1 MASVPGTVFH
11 RVLRDKLAPCLARV
25 KGDLQAGQLPGVG
38 VESISLAVKS
48 YLAWARGAGFGTAA
62 VFFDVRAAF
71 YMLVRQALVPMEDG
85 ERSLAALFQR
95 LGVPAEAVS
104 ELTRHLSVAA
114 HVAESGASAHL
125 TALVTDLLRGT
136 WFRLDGAAAL
146 VLTERGSR
154 PGDPL
159 ADLLFAFSFSAYVR
173 SAEAALDT
181 RGLAP
186 IMPSVATEP
195 PWLHWGPCHQLGTAA
210 WADDYVLLQIRRD
223 RAGFCRQIIAATQV
237 MVEHATAMG
246 MVLTFAKE
254 KTAVLLD
261 AACLPEGIVQDAQLG
276 PGLQV
281 PNTLLRT
288 TEHLPIVDSYRHLG
302 GIITAN
308 HAPLTDIAFR
318 KSQADAML
326 KPLKGRLFSSQHIPV
341 DLRRTLLRSLVISRF
356 VFAGASLFLYA
367 HQHRRQWC
375 RHYVSLWGGLVRRTA
390 ADKSP
395 HSFDV
400 LHQAKAPS
408 PLLALAMMRA
418 VQLRRMLQHGPAQL
432 LHILHAHWRLCA
444 AKSLLGMFLL
454 DIQAVAVYCDAAR
467 ALQAQL
473 CPVTALIEAAQ
484 DHPNW
489 WILQVRK
496 AVKGYLVDLDPV
508 GLNRTA
514 FCRGHLC
521 SGCPQALPVQMV
533 RGHLCASQ
541 ASSCS

>member
-1 MASVPGTVFH
+1 
-11 RVLRDKLAPCLARV
+11 
-25 KGDLQAGQLPGVG
+25 
-38 VESISLAVKS
+38 
-48 YLAWARGAGFGTAA
+48 
-62 VFFDVRAAF
+62 
-71 YMLVRQALVPMEDG
+71 
-85 ERSLAALFQR
+85 
-95 LGVPAEAVS
+95 
-104 ELTRHLSVAA
+104 
-114 HVAESGASAHL
+114 
-125 TALVTDLLRGT
+125 
-136 WFRLDGAAAL
+136 
-146 VLTERGSR
+146 
-154 PGDPL
+154 
-159 ADLLFAFSFSAYVR
+159 
-173 SAEAALDT
+173 
-181 RGLAP
+181 
-186 IMPSVATEP
+186 MPSVATEP

-318 KSQADAML
+318 KSQADATL

-496 AVKGYLVDLDPV
+496 AVKGYLVDLDRWVSIGRPSVEATCVPAALRPFQCRWCEATFASIKLFMRPGPMAVSVLPV
-508 GLNRTA
+508 CSHIRLPARVVCVTITRSSG
-514 FCRGHLC
+514 CRGTLNT
-521 SGCPQALPVQMV
+521 PIPV
-533 RGHLCASQ
+533 
-541 ASSCS
+541 